1 MIGRLT
7 LFVGAS
13 ALSGVLVAALA
24 VPFLGS
30 VGLVAKDSAES
41 FQNLPSELEL
51 PPLPQRSTI
60 LAADGTL
67 LANFYDENRISVP
80 LDSVAPI
87 MRQAVVAIEDAR
99 FYEHGGVDPKGA
111 ARALVTN
118 LQSGGIEQGA
128 STLTMQYVRNVLKEI
143 AGEDTE
149 EQAAAVEQ
157 SITRKLQEMSYAVAL
172 EQKYTKDQ
180 ILEGYLNISYFADG
194 VHGVEAASRHYFNKN
209 ANALTLPEA
218 ALLAGIVQ
226 RPGRYDPVKFGPA
239 SVARRNVVIERM
251 AELGF
256 VPRADADAAIA
267 SPIGLNVQ
275 ETGNGCE
282 VANYQAGFFC
292 DYVLKVLQNDPA
304 FGETKADRTNLLLR
318 GGLTITT
325 TLDPRMQEAAQAG
338 IDGRIEQDNEVAVAL
353 ATVEPGTGIIK
364 AMASNRR
371 YSPNETPGTTTVNL
385 STDYATG
392 NSRGFQGGSTFK
404 TFVLAAAIAQGIPLS
419 QSYAA
424 PAKISL
430 PNFPNCR
437 NGGRRFPDVWEPSN
451 AGSGGYESLDMVSAT
466 RASVNTYFA
475 QLEQQT
481 GFCAAMDMA
490 KAAGVTR
497 ADGREEFLSDRS
509 FVLGPEEVSPL
520 TMAEAYATFAA
531 RGVHCEPRAISAV
544 TNASGAPISVP
555 PQTCAQ
561 TIAQPVADVVNAVL
575 QTVVSP
581 GATGAN
587 MIIDRPA
594 AGKTGTTNGNVAVWF
609 NGYTPQLSTAV
620 WAGFPGESRSLVNLT
635 IMGNRLSEAFGS
647 RLPGPIWKDVMTAQ
661 LDGIEPVGFEGPDF
675 SQLPGMEIEI
685 PRVSGLPVNEAVA
698 ALQGAGLQVAIRDGA
713 VNSRVGAGLVAFT
726 DPRSGSRTGPGA
738 TVTIYISNG
747 VPPGAPLAPGQPQQ
761 PGQNDQAAAQDAR
774 QQIRDAIREARE
786 RARGGPG

>member
-41 FQNLPSELEL
+41 FQSLPSELEL
-51 PPLPQRSTI
+51 PPLPQRSTL
-60 LAADGTL
+60 LAADGSH
-67 LANFYDENRISVP
+67 LATFYDENRISVP
-80 LDSVAPI
+80 LDQVAPI

-111 ARALVTN
+111 VRALVTN

-143 AGEDTE
+143 AGENPE

-209 ANALTLPEA
+209 ASQLSLPEA

-239 SVARRNVVIERM
+239 AVARRNVVIERM
-251 AELGF
+251 VELGV

-282 VANYQAGFFC
+282 TANYQAGFFC

-325 TLDPRMQEAAQAG
+325 TLDPRMQDAAQAG

-353 ATVEPGTGIIK
+353 ATVEPGTGVIK

-419 QSYAA
+419 QTYSA
-424 PAKISL
+424 PARISL

-437 NGGRRFPDVWEPSN
+437 NGGRRFPDVWEPAN
-451 AGSGGYESLDMVSAT
+451 AGGSYEAIDMVTAT
-466 RASVNTYFA
+466 RSSVNTYYA

-490 KAAGVTR
+490 KAAGVSR
-497 ADGREEFLSDRS
+497 ADGREDFLSDRS

-544 TNASGAPISVP
+544 TDAAGQPIAVP
-555 PQTCAQ
+555 PQTCEQA
-561 TIAQPVADVVNAVL
+561 IAQPVADVVNAVL
-575 QTVVSP
+575 QQVLTP

-635 IMGNRLSEAFGS
+635 IMGQRLSEAFGS
-647 RLPGPIWKDVMTAQ
+647 RLPGPIWKDVMSVQ
-661 LDGIEPVGFEGPDF
+661 LEGMEPVGFEGPDY
-675 SQLPGMEIEI
+675 SQLPGMEIEV

-738 TVTIYISNG
+738 TVTIYVSNG
-747 VPPGAPLAPGQPQQ
+747 IPPGAPAVPQPAQ
-761 PGQNDQAAAQDAR
+761 PAQADQAAQNAR
-774 QQIRDAIREARE
+774 EQVREAIREARE
-786 RARGGPG
+786 RARGRP